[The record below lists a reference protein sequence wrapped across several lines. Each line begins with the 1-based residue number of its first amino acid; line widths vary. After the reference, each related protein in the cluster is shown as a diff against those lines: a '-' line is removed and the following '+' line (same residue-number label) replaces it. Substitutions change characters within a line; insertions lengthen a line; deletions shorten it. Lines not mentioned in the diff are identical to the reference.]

1 MRYLLAIACL
11 LLTGCALE
19 RDVLPASAGPIDS
32 LVRAKVGL
40 STGKVK
46 FAGPVTFQIGGA
58 GNMATAID
66 KAKAPVASAPAAVA
80 TATTKASSA
89 WWVYA
94 GLVTLGLVAGF
105 VGRGKL
111 KIPLPF

>member
-1 MRYLLAIACL
+1 MRYLTAIACL
-11 LLTGCALE
+11 LLSSCALE
-19 RDVLPASAGPIDS
+19 RDVPPASAGPIDS

-58 GNMATAID
+58 GNTATAI
-66 KAKAPVASAPAAVA
+66 AKVKAPAAGASA
-80 TATTKASSA
+80 TSKASSP

-111 KIPLPF
+111 KIPWSF